1 MTENEKMR
9 AGKIYDLSATTILK
23 NSANKRIFGH
33 IKKINSD
40 VTKNDGFF
48 NELSFPFTDKTTP

>member
-1 MTENEKMR
+1 MTKNEKMR

-33 IKKINSD
+33 IKK
-40 VTKNDGFF
+40 
-48 NELSFPFTDKTTP
+48 